1 MKLLAL
7 LLLVSVILNFVGA
20 KKTYII
26 ETEDD
31 GHWGKDIETEDD
43 GDNDGEDFTAGDAK
57 WKSGKKW
64 KSGNKWKGK
73 GEDFTAGDA
82 KWKSGNK
89 WKGKGEDFAALPP
102 SEVKK
107 PEKGN
112 NNKWEKK
119 NGTTWKSGDDWKGDK
134 KWTGKGGAKSTENLR
149 SREID
154 SKETEKDTI

>member
-1 MKLLAL
+1 MKLLVL
-7 LLLVSVILNFVGA
+7 LLLGSVILNFIGA
-20 KKTYII
+20 KTYII
-26 ETEDD
+26 EAEDD

-57 WKSGKKW
+57 WKSG
-64 KSGNKWKGK
+64 NKWKGK

-89 WKGKGEDFAALPP
+89 WKGEDFAALPP

-134 KWTGKGGAKSTENLR
+134 KWTGKGGAKSTEDRR
-149 SREID
+149 SREIHI
-154 SKETEKDTI
+154 KETI

>member
-57 WKSGKKW
+57 WKSG
-64 KSGNKWKGK
+64 
-73 GEDFTAGDA
+73 
-82 KWKSGNK
+82 NK

-119 NGTTWKSGDDWKGDK
+119 NGTTWKSGDGWKGDK